1 MRKKKKVALV
11 ISSNELS
18 NWSGGFSYFKNLV
31 KIILKMQNLDLIV
44 YTDSRNYIS
53 KMGFGNKI
61 NIKELLCL
69 RKNIIF
75 LF

>member
-1 MRKKKKVALV
+1 
-11 ISSNELS
+11 
-18 NWSGGFSYFKNLV
+18 
-31 KIILKMQNLDLIV
+31 MQNLDLIV

-75 LF
+75 YFRKIINFNFKKKILFFIIYFKR

>member
-1 MRKKKKVALV
+1 MRKKKVALV

-75 LF
+75 YF